1 MLGVHPELVSQ
12 LVETGQARLV
22 FWPVLNHGG
31 PSVYASLAAQCA
43 GEQDPALFWPMH
55 AALFENQNQLYSADR
70 DYFVNT
76 AVSVGVEQA
85 AFESCYDNPDSLA
98 ALRSL
103 DTIRGERGV
112 FSQPQFDLN
121 DNRLIGYQTVETFV
135 EAVNLIVETQNE

>member
-22 FWPVLNHGG
+22 FWPVLNHSS

-55 AALFENQNQLYSADR
+55 ATLFENQNQLYSADR

-76 AVSVGVEQA
+76 AVSVGVEQS

-135 EAVNLIVETQNE
+135 EAVALIVESQNE